1 MPQTDPALHE
11 LLATVRSTPQEA
23 VDHLLRSDDPHVRR
37 LARAIEDVRRDP
49 ASRDTPTPP
58 DEPLLH
64 IDPVTHDPAW

>member
-1 MPQTDPALHE
+1 MSPTDPAFQE
-11 LLATVRSTPQEA
+11 LLAVVRSTPQEA

-37 LARAIEDVRRDP
+37 LARAIRDVRRD
-49 ASRDTPTPP
+49 ATSRDTPTPP